1 MGDAKGSCLSEP
13 QQCLKTALSHGKI
26 NEVTCVIAAS
36 QNATLLFP
44 RKAGSPSHLL
54 GNGLRRACACL
65 VLCHLL
71 RSEDLS

>member
-36 QNATLLFP
+36 QNATLLSFQG
-44 RKAGSPSHLL
+44 KQGLL
-54 GNGLRRACACL
+54 VTSSEMVLEGL
-65 VLCHLL
+65 VLALFCVTC
-71 RSEDLS
+71 